1 MSLPQGYNLLR
12 EFPNRYYIETGTYR
26 GDSLALALESGA
38 FQEMHG
44 IEISQE
50 QIAFCKNRFD
60 LYRSPRSDMHL
71 HLGDS
76 ADILH
81 GIVSNLLFGP
91 GETGSITFFLDAHW
105 QMFEGTDKGK
115 NPFPILAELKQIY
128 DSMRGGFRF
137 PTIIIDDW
145 HIFYDDLSGIKKST
159 IQRYLRMIN
168 PDYKLRFFAN
178 PVIDGLLVAHP

>member
-1 MSLPQGYNLLR
+1 MSLPTTYNLLR
-12 EFPNRYYIETGTYR
+12 EFPNRYYIETGCWR

-60 LYRSPRSDMHL
+60 LYRSPRADMHL
-71 HLGDS
+71 HHGDS
-76 ADILH
+76 AEILQDVINH
-81 GIVSNLLFGP
+81 CANDNGD
-91 GETGSITFFLDAHW
+91 SITFFLDAHW

-115 NPFPILAELKQIY
+115 NPFPIMKELLQIY
-128 DSMRGGFRF
+128 STSNAYHRP

-145 HIFYDDLSGIKKST
+145 HIFYQDLAGIRKPEIITRLKS
-159 IQRYLRMIN
+159 IHPSYN
-168 PDYKLRFFAN
+168 FRFFAN
-178 PVIDGLLVAHP
+178 PVIDGLLVAQP